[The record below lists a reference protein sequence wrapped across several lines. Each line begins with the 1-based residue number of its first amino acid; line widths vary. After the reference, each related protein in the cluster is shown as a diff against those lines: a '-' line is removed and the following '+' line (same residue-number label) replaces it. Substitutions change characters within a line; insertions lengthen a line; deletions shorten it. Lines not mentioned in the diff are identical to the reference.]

1 MSPGA
6 TELATG
12 VPMPRLSDSME
23 EGTIV
28 RWLVADGA
36 EVDRGEEIVEIETD
50 KATMAFEAPASGR
63 LRIVAGAEATVAVG
77 EPIARIGDGADEEAP
92 AAPAVAATA
101 ERPRVSP
108 VARRLAAERG
118 IDLAAV
124 TGSGPGGRILK
135 EDVLAAAAPAVPAP
149 AAPPSEVATV
159 TGARGAAR
167 REEPTRAQ
175 AIVARR
181 MAEARATVPEFPV
194 AIEVEFSAAI
204 ELRRQLKDMLHP
216 APTLNDLIVA
226 AVART
231 LRSHPRL
238 NAAYVDGGF
247 DLYDEVN
254 VGIAVAVDD
263 DLVVPVIA
271 GADRLSLADVAARS
285 RELVERTRSGAVTPP
300 ELAGGTFTISNL
312 GMFGISWFQP
322 IVNPPQA
329 AILGVGGVAGHGE
342 APPTLSLTL
351 VSDHRIVY
359 GAHAARFLSDLRDLL
374 ENPLALV
381 VSA

>member
-1 MSPGA
+1 
-6 TELATG
+6 
-12 VPMPRLSDSME
+12 MPRLSDSME
-23 EGTIV
+23 EGTI
-28 RWLVADGA
+28 LVWMKQVGD
-36 EVDRGEEIVEIETD
+36 EVAIGEEIVEIETD
-50 KATMAFEAPASGR
+50 KAGMAFEAPAAGA
-63 LRIVAGAEATVAVG
+63 LRIVALAEETVAVG
-77 EPIARIGDGADEEAP
+77 EPIARIGDGAEEQAAAPP
-92 AAPAVAATA
+92 AAPADAG
-101 ERPRVSP
+101 RPRISP

-118 IDLAAV
+118 IDLASV

-135 EDVLAAAAPAVPAP
+135 EDVLAV
-149 AAPPSEVATV
+149 APPPPSQSTVV

-167 REEPTRAQ
+167 REEPTRSQ

-194 AIEVEFSAAI
+194 AIDVEIAAAA
-204 ELRRQLKDMLHP
+204 ELRRQLKGMLHP

-254 VGIAVAVDD
+254 VGIAVAVED
-263 DLVVPVIA
+263 DLVVPVID
-271 GADRLSLADVAARS
+271 GADRLSLAEIAARS
-285 RELVERTRSGAVTPP
+285 RELVERTRSGEVTPP
-300 ELAGGTFTISNL
+300 ELAGGTCTISNL

-329 AILGVGGVAGHGE
+329 AILGVGGIASRGKG
-342 APPTLSLTL
+342 PPTLSLTL

-359 GAHAARFLSDLRDLL
+359 GAHAARFLADLRALL
-374 ENPLALV
+374 ESPLSLV
-381 VSA
+381 VSP